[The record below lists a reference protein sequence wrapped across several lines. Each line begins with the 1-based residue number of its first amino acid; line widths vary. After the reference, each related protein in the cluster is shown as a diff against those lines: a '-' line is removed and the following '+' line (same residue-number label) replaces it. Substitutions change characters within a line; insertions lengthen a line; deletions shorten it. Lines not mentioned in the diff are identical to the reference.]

1 MKIWR
6 ELNGQEN
13 AQIKRRNEIF
23 KFNRVQARDQLTSVN
38 SKTKFLYHM
47 LLIYFYFVL
56 DALIAWTSHTKKV
69 TIATAKVIAKLL
81 LKASLFE
88 DLSTANNILCFN
100 LSKILRESRPQYC
113 YP

>member
-1 MKIWR
+1 MDKKMLRLNVEMKF
-6 ELNGQEN
+6 LNLIE
-13 AQIKRRNEIF
+13 F
-23 KFNRVQARDQLTSVN
+23 KQDQLTSVN

-81 LKASLFE
+81 LKASLFGF
-88 DLSTANNILCFN
+88 IY
-100 LSKILRESRPQYC
+100 SK
-113 YP
+113 

>member
-1 MKIWR
+1 MDKKMLRLNAGMKF
-6 ELNGQEN
+6 LNLIE
-13 AQIKRRNEIF
+13 F
-23 KFNRVQARDQLTSVN
+23 KQDQLTSVN

-81 LKASLFE
+81 LKVSLFE

-100 LSKILRESRPQYC
+100 LSKILRESRYQYC
-113 YP
+113 YS

>member
-1 MKIWR
+1 MDKKMLRLNAGMKF
-6 ELNGQEN
+6 LNLIE
-13 AQIKRRNEIF
+13 F
-23 KFNRVQARDQLTSVN
+23 KQDQLTSVN

-81 LKASLFE
+81 LKVSLFE

-100 LSKILRESRPQYC
+100 LSKILRESRHQYC
-113 YP
+113 YS